1 MSVVFRG
8 RPACDCQAEWL
19 PVFEQ
24 VAQLLGILDGPL
36 PLSQIIGGA
45 VESGG
50 THATGG
56 ADDTF
61 PLTTI
66 KDVAGYVRLSRDMG
80 ADATWLRPEDWDGDD
95 GVAHVHRVL
104 RNCPHNGPARYQITA
119 VDANGNGL
127 GAGGM
132 GGRDDGPRPLSGR
145 TWREGI
151 EWANQLLAEA
161 DDVAWTDELAKWQPG
176 DKDKNDTATAGQQL
190 GQARGYAQAAY
201 LAAQRSERAVKA
213 LAKALGP
220 EVEAAV
226 AKALADAVVDVDVT
240 INGGTK

>member
-1 MSVVFRG
+1 MFRG
-8 RPACDCQAEWL
+8 RPACECQAEWL

-24 VAQLLGILDGPL
+24 LAQARGILTGPL
-36 PLSQIIGGA
+36 PLSQLIGGA
-45 VESGG
+45 VQSGG

-61 PLTTI
+61 PLTSI
-66 KDVAGYVRLSRDMG
+66 HNVAAYVRLSRDMG
-80 ADATWLRPEDWDGDD
+80 ADATWLRPFNWNGKG

-104 RNCPHNGPARYQITA
+104 RDCPHNGPARYQITA

-127 GAGGM
+127 GDGGM

-145 TWREGI
+145 TWRQGI
-151 EWANQLLAEA
+151 EWAKQQME
-161 DDVAWTDELAKWQPG
+161 DDVAWSDELAKWAPG
-176 DKDKNDTATAGQQL
+176 DDDKTDTATAGQQL
-190 GQARGYAQAAY
+190 GQARGFAQAAY
-201 LAAQRSERAVKA
+201 QSARRAEKAVQA

-226 AKALADAVVDVDVT
+226 REALADTVVNVDVT
-240 INGGTK
+240 VKGAGQ

>member
-1 MSVVFRG
+1 MPEFRG
-8 RPACDCQAEWL
+8 RPCCDCQAEWL

-24 VAQLLGILDGPL
+24 LAQARGILEGPL

-45 VESGG
+45 VASGG

-61 PLTTI
+61 PLTSI
-66 KDVAGYVRLSRDMG
+66 RDVGAYVRLSRDMG
-80 ADATWLRPEDWDGDD
+80 ADGTWLRRAGWDGAD

-104 RNCPHNGPARYQITA
+104 RGCPHNGPARYQITA
-119 VDANGNGL
+119 VDNGGNGL
-127 GAGGM
+127 GRGGM

-151 EWANQLLAEA
+151 AWARTQLE
-161 DDVAWTDELAKWQPG
+161 DDVAAEDVWQFKVTERDDETKATERSAEFLLADAHRRAG
-176 DKDKNDTATAGQQL
+176 DAAKS
-190 GQARGYAQAAY
+190 ARKAEAAV
-201 LAAQRSERAVKA
+201 RA

-220 EVEAAV
+220 EVEKAV
-226 AKALADAVVDVDVT
+226 AAALEDAVVDVNVT
-240 INGGTK
+240 VGGGESK